1 MNEYSLIEWT
11 YRGDA
16 KERPFFLSE
25 GNSKMVS
32 FYSE

>member
-1 MNEYSLIEWT
+1 MDGDFSVEWT

-16 KERPFFLSE
+16 KEKPFFLSE